1 MKTNIY
7 IGVIVFLL
15 GIVAGGL
22 LLTLGSV
29 EREEEPEIVIEGHSD
44 TIFYSRLD
52 LKAKTY
58 KIDVPKISVK
68 NYIYVQSDSVK
79 VVYKD
84 SIQYIMLPRQYY
96 YTNTDDA
103 EIWHSGIDSTID
115 SLNVVRKTEVIT
127 KTTQEP
133 FKKNRLSLGA
143 EVGYFTFPYIP
154 IYLEYSRM
162 LHRNVEF
169 YVRALYDVP
178 SESCGASVG
187 AKLQVGW

>member
-1 MKTNIY
+1 MNKNLC
-7 IGVIVFLL
+7 IGIIVFLL
-15 GIVAGGL
+15 GIVAVGL

-29 EREEEPEIVIEGHSD
+29 EREEEPEIIIEGHSD

-68 NYIYVQSDSVK
+68 NYIYVQSDSAK

-133 FKKNRLSLGA
+133 FKKNRLALGT
-143 EVGYFTFPYIP
+143 EVGFICAVQVP
-154 IYLEYSRM
+154 IYLEYSRY
-162 LHRNVEF
+162 LNRNISV
-169 YVRALYDVP
+169 YARVVYDVP
-178 SESCGASVG
+178 SASYGAFVG
-187 AKLQVGW
+187 AKIQVGW